1 MERNGEGS
9 YYIKSLRIT
18 KQKER
23 IRSRLPTNFYRSY
36 IHGLTFTDLDIY
48 YVTDPFIVTGCI
60 KMVR

>member
-23 IRSRLPTNFYRSY
+23 IKSRLPTNFYRSY

-48 YVTDPFIVTGCI
+48 
-60 KMVR
+60 